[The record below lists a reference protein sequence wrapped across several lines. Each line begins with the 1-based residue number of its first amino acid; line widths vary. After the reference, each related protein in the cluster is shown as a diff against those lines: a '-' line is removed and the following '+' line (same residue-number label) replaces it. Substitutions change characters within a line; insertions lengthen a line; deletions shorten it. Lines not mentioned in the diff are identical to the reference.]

1 MKAIYL
7 FCSVLAIDFTVTM
20 ILAVF
25 GLFALFIVFVITK
38 KTKMSY
44 DILQPNAV
52 TTSVLPLSTSAQHN
66 LGIDS
71 KSLKIQAKSPD
82 GVSGA
87 FAKCTFT
94 NINGTYGDQKIGK
107 IVATFSDLKPT
118 TGNGNHNTD
127 ANNLSDVEIY
137 FDPSDGFCFN
147 NTSQVHVDYQVYDRN
162 NDIIKFQ

>member
-1 MKAIYL
+1 
-7 FCSVLAIDFTVTM
+7 
-20 ILAVF
+20 
-25 GLFALFIVFVITK
+25 
-38 KTKMSY
+38 MSY
-44 DILQPNAV
+44 DSLQPNAV
-52 TTSVLPLSTSAQHN
+52 TTSVLPLSTSAQHS

-94 NINGTYGDQKIGK
+94 NINGTYGNQKIGK
-107 IVATFSDLKPT
+107 IVATFSDLKPV
-118 TGNGNHNTD
+118 TGNESHNTD

-147 NTSQVHVDYQVYDRN
+147 NASQVHVDYQVYDRN
-162 NDIIKFQ
+162 NDVIKFQ